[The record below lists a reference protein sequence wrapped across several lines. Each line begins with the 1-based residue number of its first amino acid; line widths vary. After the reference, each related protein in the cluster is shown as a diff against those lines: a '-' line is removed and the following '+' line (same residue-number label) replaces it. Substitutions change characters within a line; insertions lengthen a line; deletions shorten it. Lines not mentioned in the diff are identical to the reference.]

1 MLYDTNILLLTSSF
15 FFFSSFFSLFSLSP
29 LLHLDI
35 FITVSCLWFL
45 SIPLWSD
52 NDLLTQT
59 RTIAV
64 SLVKSAS
71 SDPQDQYK
79 LVKDISFWSPLQ
91 EQNPYSHVKWKSIY
105 AISYVQA
112 AGTLHGCCETRRAPW
127 RAPHVHSSALCT
139 RADLSPTFEDG
150 KTFSKFYLFSYLSM
164 EARNLCFQAVLA
176 QIKHIPTPA
185 GILCLMAP
193 DF

>member
-15 FFFSSFFSLFSLSP
+15 FFFLLSFCCFPFP
-29 LLHLDI
+29 YFYILDI

-79 LVKDISFWSPLQ
+79 LVKDISFWNPLQ
-91 EQNPYSHVKWKSIY
+91 EQNPSHMLMLSHMYRLQGPSV
-105 AISYVQA
+105 A
-112 AGTLHGCCETRRAPW
+112 AVRHGMCTGGLLTY
-127 RAPHVHSSALCT
+127 SSACVQGQIE
-139 RADLSPTFEDG
+139 LSLTFEDG
-150 KTFSKFYLFSYLSM
+150 KIFKVLS
-164 EARNLCFQAVLA
+164 F
-176 QIKHIPTPA
+176 
-185 GILCLMAP
+185 
-193 DF
+193 